1 MPVSAL
7 AHIPRRTSSA
17 VAAAIALSLWLAAC
31 QAGSSA
37 PASAEPSPLS
47 SAGETATAE
56 PTPTPT
62 SAPTAVDATAA
73 AGLAFVRFVGDR
85 EQLFVVDPD
94 GSARQ
99 VGGQGEFA
107 ALGAAQPLWSPDRS
121 MIAFGPPT
129 IGSGLDPQLW
139 LVNADGT
146 NQRPIATL
154 GEWTDWSPDSSRLV
168 WTDSVF
174 TTDNTGESARIWV
187 ADVATGEVTQLA
199 PRGTVTWWLPD
210 GEHIAYTP
218 AENPEAGISVIPVA
232 GGEPRHLTTGVGP
245 FWSPDGTA
253 FLVERDTAIHIL
265 SADASTDRVL
275 LDRGGSPAWSPDGT
289 RVAFVDVDDV
299 GTFIVGVTD
308 LDGNVQWSEVP
319 GTDPEWSPDG
329 RRLAVEVFDGQ
340 ATRID
345 ILDAATGEV
354 IWEVEGRFP
363 DW

>member
-1 MPVSAL
+1 
-7 AHIPRRTSSA
+7 
-17 VAAAIALSLWLAAC
+17 
-31 QAGSSA
+31 
-37 PASAEPSPLS
+37 
-47 SAGETATAE
+47 
-56 PTPTPT
+56 
-62 SAPTAVDATAA
+62 
-73 AGLAFVRFVGDR
+73 
-85 EQLFVVDPD
+85 
-94 GSARQ
+94 
-99 VGGQGEFA
+99 
-107 ALGAAQPLWSPDRS
+107 

-319 GTDPEWSPDG
+319 GTDPEWSPHGSTSWMPRPARSSG
-329 RRLAVEVFDGQ
+329 RSRVASPTGDQ
-340 ATRID
+340 ADAGSGRSLSRRSSCALSATTMVDTLIARAPT
-345 ILDAATGEV
+345 LMGRTTPMGASSPAATGMASAL
-354 IWEVEGRFP
+354 
-363 DW
+363 

>member
-1 MPVSAL
+1 MPVTAQ
-7 AHIPRRTSSA
+7 ATDRRRLTPGPA
-17 VAAAIALSLWLAAC
+17 GAILLSIWLAAC
-31 QAGSSA
+31 QAGTSA
-37 PASAEPSPLS
+37 PASGEPSPQPS
-47 SAGETATAE
+47 VAASVTADPTQTPTAE
-56 PTPTPT
+56 PTP
-62 SAPTAVDATAA
+62 VDATAA

-85 EQLFVVDPD
+85 EQLFVIDPD

-107 ALGAAQPLWSPDRS
+107 SLGAAQPLWSPDRS

-139 LVNADGT
+139 VINADGT
-146 NQRPIATL
+146 GQRPIATL

-174 TTDNTGESARIWV
+174 TTDNTGENARIWV
-187 ADVATGEVTQLA
+187 GDVATGDVTQLA
-199 PRGTVTWWLPD
+199 PRGTVTYWSPD

-245 FWSPDGTA
+245 YWSPDGSA
-253 FLVERDTAIHIL
+253 FLVERGNAIHIL
-265 SADASTDRVL
+265 SADTSTDRLVL
-275 LDRGGSPAWSPDGT
+275 EGAGSPVWSPDGT
-289 RVAFVDVDDV
+289 RVAFVDVDEV

-308 LDGNVQWSEVP
+308 LDGNVHWSEVP

-329 RRLAVEVFDGQ
+329 TRLAVEVFDGDH
-340 ATRID
+340 TVIN
-345 ILDAATGEV
+345 ILDASSGEF

>member
-1 MPVSAL
+1 
-7 AHIPRRTSSA
+7 
-17 VAAAIALSLWLAAC
+17 
-31 QAGSSA
+31 
-37 PASAEPSPLS
+37 
-47 SAGETATAE
+47 
-56 PTPTPT
+56 
-62 SAPTAVDATAA
+62 VDATAA

-363 DW
+363 D